1 MKTLVTLLKIALL
14 ATTLSF
20 VMSCDKNNK
29 RSSNN
34 NTAYAYGAGLY
45 TYGAN
50 GQCINNQNGQVVP
63 VNYCQQQYN
72 NGYGYGTQQCNG
84 NASLFVWSQVNQQ
97 MMMQYG
103 YDPSCSSQ
111 PANVNGFYGCWKSC
125 AQTNCSGQIAYPG
138 GSQSQQQG
146 YQCL

>member
-84 NASLFVWSQVNQQ
+84 NASLFVFVRGNQYACSMDYTQ
-97 MMMQYG
+97 MQIFSQYG
-103 YDPSCSSQ
+103 
-111 PANVNGFYGCWKSC
+111 GCWVSC